1 MKPKR
6 IESIDILRGIVMVI
20 MALDHV
26 RDYFHVGA
34 NIDNPLNLA
43 TTTPILFFTRWITH
57 FCAPVFVFLSGTSI
71 YLQSLRKTK
80 KELSGFLL
88 KRGLWLIAIEF
99 IVISFAWSFNPDYD
113 FFFLQVIWVIGIS
126 MVLLAG
132 LIHLPFYFI
141 LATGLLIV
149 LGHNL
154 LDIPESAPG
163 FSHGFL
169 WDLLHGAFF
178 SVYPFWKNHN
188 FLIVYPFLPWTGVM
202 ALGYCMGRWFDPMYD
217 GVKRSRNLT
226 RLGIGI
232 LVFFIAV
239 RFGNFYGDPVK
250 WSPQKNGFYTFL
262 SFINI
267 HKYHYLCLAKG
278 LTGGYLPMAATL
290 TTQEVFD
297 AFLGE
302 YDEFKTFFHGHSYTG
317 NQLGAAAGL
326 ASLEL
331 LHTKKSVLAR
341 AELQRTLDEELKTL
355 WSLPHVGDIRQVGLI
370 AGVEL
375 VRDWRTREPFPLHER
390 AGLRV
395 CEAMAKRGVLTR
407 PIGNVIVLM
416 PPYCTTQAQAR
427 RMVSALR
434 ESVEEVLEKPAVA
447 CQAPTASL

>member
-43 TTTPILFFTRWITH
+43 TTNPILFFTRWITH

-113 FFFLQVIWVIGIS
+113 FFFLQVIWAIGIS

-169 WDLLHGAFF
+169 WDLMHGAFF

-188 FLIVYPFLPWTGVM
+188 LLIVYPFLPWTGVM
-202 ALGYCMGRWFDPMYD
+202 ALGYCLGRWFEPMYD
-217 GVKRSRNLT
+217 RVNRSRNLT
-226 RLGIGI
+226 WLGIGI

-267 HKYHYLCLAKG
+267 HKYPPSLLYICLTLGPAILLLPLLERVKNGFTNAMGVYGRVAFFYYILHLYLMHFISAIGFFLRGHTWQEVKH
-278 LTGGYLPMAATL
+278 TGQNYPFNFLVPGEGYYLPM
-290 TTQEVFD
+290 VYFVW
-297 AFLGE
+297 AFVVISLYPLCKK
-302 YDEFKTFFHGHSYTG
+302 YDRYKTIHKEKWWLSY
-317 NQLGAAAGL
+317 L
-326 ASLEL
+326 
-331 LHTKKSVLAR
+331 
-341 AELQRTLDEELKTL
+341 
-355 WSLPHVGDIRQVGLI
+355 
-370 AGVEL
+370 
-375 VRDWRTREPFPLHER
+375 
-390 AGLRV
+390 
-395 CEAMAKRGVLTR
+395 
-407 PIGNVIVLM
+407 
-416 PPYCTTQAQAR
+416 
-427 RMVSALR
+427 
-434 ESVEEVLEKPAVA
+434 
-447 CQAPTASL
+447 